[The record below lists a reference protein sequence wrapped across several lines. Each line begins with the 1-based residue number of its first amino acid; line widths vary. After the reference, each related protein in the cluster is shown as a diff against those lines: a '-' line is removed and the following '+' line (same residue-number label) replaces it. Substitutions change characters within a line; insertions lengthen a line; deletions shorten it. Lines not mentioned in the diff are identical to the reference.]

1 MKFTEVNINDLER
14 DEKERLFKLSILEV
28 YSLSLNNI
36 KEITGYITLT
46 LGMLIITSEYF
57 NSDSNNSKETKLTE
71 EALITLNNLHDIFFA
86 ESEMFFKNS
95 IERCYIS
102 YYQAYEVYVS
112 NLMKIVFWFFPEFF
126 NDKSN
131 IDIKD
136 IFNSDSIL
144 TVRNKLID
152 QKVKDTIQTNNIS
165 QLIKKFKDLFGVEI
179 KIAKENLDYLI
190 VASNTR
196 NLLIH
201 NNGIVNNIYIQ
212 NLNSSRISSSYH
224 NGDKVIISEKDLRDC
239 NKFFNKIVEE
249 TNSSM
254 VSQMEQIIKYSN
266 SKL

>member
-1 MKFTEVNINDLER
+1 
-14 DEKERLFKLSILEV
+14 
-28 YSLSLNNI
+28 
-36 KEITGYITLT
+36 
-46 LGMLIITSEYF
+46 
-57 NSDSNNSKETKLTE
+57 
-71 EALITLNNLHDIFFA
+71 
-86 ESEMFFKNS
+86 
-95 IERCYIS
+95 
-102 YYQAYEVYVS
+102 
-112 NLMKIVFWFFPEFF
+112 MKIVFWFFPEFF